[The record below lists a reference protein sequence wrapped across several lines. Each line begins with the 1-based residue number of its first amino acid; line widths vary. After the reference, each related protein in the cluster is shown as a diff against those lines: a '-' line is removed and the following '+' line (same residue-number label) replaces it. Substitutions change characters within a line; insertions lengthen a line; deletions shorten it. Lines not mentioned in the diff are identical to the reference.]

1 MFISSSRSGCCQ
13 HRQKETEIDQAD
25 KSPHQ
30 EEDGRFDQ
38 FAEQGHAAVELVL
51 RADRGVCVEC
61 RQDQMPGQRAFD
73 GDVRRLRVA
82 DLADHDDIGVVPQN
96 AAQGFRKGDA
106 LAINLNLVDAV
117 EGNFDWVLN
126 G

>member
-1 MFISSSRSGCCQ
+1 
-13 HRQKETEIDQAD
+13 
-25 KSPHQ
+25 
-30 EEDGRFDQ
+30 
-38 FAEQGHAAVELVL
+38 
-51 RADRGVCVEC
+51 
-61 RQDQMPGQRAFD
+61 MPGQRAFD

-117 EGNFDWVLN
+117 EGNFDWVLDGQN
-126 G
+126 VVGARFAKLAQSGV